1 MASVRKPHVAAV
13 LGALG
18 VAAAVTAVYY
28 TIRVNEKN
36 RAKMAEDE
44 PTADTEF
51 GVANT
56 GEPFFNNDQASSPTT
71 LHQVRKCCDNR
82 SPALP
87 VESKLIS
94 RDEHIVPVLDGG
106 RFTFSRRARTEHG
119 AASSLL
125 IKLCWNLS
133 VYQCVR

>member
-36 RAKMAEDE
+36 RAKMAEEE
-44 PTADTEF
+44 PTTDKEF

-56 GEPFFNNDQASSPTT
+56 GEPFFNDDQVSSPTT
-71 LHQVRKCCDNR
+71 LHQVRKC
-82 SPALP
+82 
-87 VESKLIS
+87 
-94 RDEHIVPVLDGG
+94 
-106 RFTFSRRARTEHG
+106 
-119 AASSLL
+119 
-125 IKLCWNLS
+125 
-133 VYQCVR
+133 